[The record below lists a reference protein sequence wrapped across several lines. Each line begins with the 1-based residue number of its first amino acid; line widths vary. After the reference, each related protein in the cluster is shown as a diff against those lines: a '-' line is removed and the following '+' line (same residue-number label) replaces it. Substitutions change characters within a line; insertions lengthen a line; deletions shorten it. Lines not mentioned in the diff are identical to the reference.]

1 MKKHF
6 FKLWLNLRG
15 LTQFENLFSVY
26 TDRRNIE
33 KNTLNYIKRALLL
46 LTIHNDYKKERYHIV
61 GVDVCLLYYE
71 NSKF

>member
-46 LTIHNDYKKERYHIV
+46 LTIHNDYKKER
-61 GVDVCLLYYE
+61 
-71 NSKF
+71 